1 MMPGKWSVKELF
13 MVQSEKLHEGQRSKT
28 LYEQVTIER
37 NKPIEE
43 GTIIEEEPE
52 DFKKRS

>member
-13 MVQSEKLHEGQRSKT
+13 MMQSEKVNKGQISKT

-37 NKPIEE
+37 NKPQ
-43 GTIIEEEPE
+43 E
-52 DFKKRS
+52 DDFTTAKDDIDTSKRS